1 MLKDEKLCILCCSR
15 AVMCRAGKA
24 VELST
29 EHRCYG
35 KGKVVKEE
43 TQRIKT
49 AGGWVKNGRVC
60 DMLAV
65 TRAFGDAEFKGANN
79 LSRLLEMGVRCVDA
93 VVFITTSASLVLSPG
108 MLPLLVN
115 KPASRILYYS

>member
-1 MLKDEKLCILCCSR
+1 
-15 AVMCRAGKA
+15 MCRGGKS

-43 TQRIKT
+43 TQRIKA

-65 TRAFGDAEFKGANN
+65 TRAFGDAEFKGADN
-79 LSRLLEMGVRCVDA
+79 LSRLLEMGVRYVEA
-93 VVFITTSASLVLSPG
+93 VEFVAIPVSL
-108 MLPLLVN
+108 
-115 KPASRILYYS
+115 LY